1 MYVFHLCFPWSF
13 VFCEAEKAEYA
24 RKQLFI
30 CSHRRWMCSVY
41 ALEQH
46 AIPYTSHIACSH
58 KNGCTL
64 TLSTLCARCV
74 PISSWFGRFLL
85 SDKNGCRGHQSLVML
100 IKEMMKN
107 ISWIDY
113 RCSTTDFE
121 KVWLG
126 TRLERKA
133 RRARVLVRM
142 RNARLAPR
150 RQNNYYARAVTTRS
164 LSLQPS
170 YAFQVNTS
178 MSGQLTT
185 TSQSALMYDI
195 LHYAYLTSN
204 GCSIRCSIR
213 RLIFTWFSV
222 CMVQSH
228 ADLLP
233 TFDMRIKYNIASR
246 AIFSPW

>member
-13 VFCEAEKAEYA
+13 AFCEAEKAEYA

-30 CSHRRWMCSVY
+30 CSHRRWVCSVY

-46 AIPYTSHIACSH
+46 AIPYISHIACSH

-64 TLSTLCARCV
+64 TLSTLCAWCV

-164 LSLQPS
+164 IDLSPFAAILCFS
-170 YAFQVNTS
+170 SEYINEWAANNY
-178 MSGQLTT
+178 
-185 TSQSALMYDI
+185 QSVCFDVWYLALCLSKY
-195 LHYAYLTSN
+195 TSN
-204 GCSIRCSIR
+204 GWSSIRT
-213 RLIFTWFSV
+213 LICTWFSV

-233 TFDMRIKYNIASR
+233 TFDMLTKYNIAS
-246 AIFSPW
+246 I